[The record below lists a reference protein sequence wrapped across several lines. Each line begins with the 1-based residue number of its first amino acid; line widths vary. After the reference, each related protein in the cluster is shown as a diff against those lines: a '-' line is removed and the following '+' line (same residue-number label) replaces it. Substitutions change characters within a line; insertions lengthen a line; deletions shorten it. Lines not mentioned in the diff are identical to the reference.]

1 MKKSGVM
8 KKEERKKEE
17 EEERCTHT
25 GIASLTTTNFLFILI
40 WLGAYPLLEILSDQS
55 CILNVSAFRNMKP
68 YI

>member
-8 KKEERKKEE
+8 KKEERRKKK

-40 WLGAYPLLEILSDQS
+40 WLGRVPLVGNI
-55 CILNVSAFRNMKP
+55 I
-68 YI
+68 